1 MIETARYLLV
11 ISCSKRKNKS
21 ENLLPAIERYTG
33 AWYGVIN
40 KLKRENRYPPNLD
53 IVIISAKYGFLEPN
67 DPIENY
73 DLRMTEKRAKEL
85 NHEIISKFKTL
96 LESTH
101 YNTIYINLGKD
112 YLPAIDGLKDIISQN
127 SKIRYAKGRVGER
140 KSQMKK
146 FILSVE
152 K

>member
-1 MIETARYLLV
+1 MTRHLLV
-11 ISCSKRKNKS
+11 ISCSERKNKRS
-21 ENLLPAIERYTG
+21 GVLPAIKRYTG

-53 IVIISAKYGFLEPN
+53 IVIISAKYGFLDPN

-85 NHEIISKFKTL
+85 NHDIINKFKTL
-96 LESTH
+96 LERED

-112 YLPAIDGLKDIISQN
+112 YLPAIAELDNIVPQN
-127 SKIRYAKGRVGER
+127 SKIIYAKGKVGER
-140 KSQMKK
+140 KNQMKE
-146 FILSVE
+146 FIVSL
-152 K
+152 